1 MRTFKKFLVLL
12 TFVLLIGSLTACS
25 SINKITKNF
34 KEAGYNYYEYNFKG
48 DSLLFSDVDAI
59 VEDLNI
65 TIIETTITTEEFN
78 DITTTSTIPAAT
90 TVTINQIAN
99 VIGFSV
105 YAFTDSRD
113 IVVVV
118 IEFESEARMNEV
130 LDQSPTLQALLE
142 GLDEADYINGN
153 CLLIADA
160 EVYEEVVEIF
170 QGRYIPEENPTTEE
184 PTTEAPTTVLET
196 TTN

>member
-25 SINKITKNF
+25 SINKITKDF

-48 DSLLFSDVDAI
+48 GSLLFSDVDAI

-65 TIIETTITTEEFN
+65 TIIETTVTTDEFN
-78 DITTTSTIPAAT
+78 DITTTSTIEAET
-90 TVTINQIAN
+90 TITINQIAN

-105 YAFTDSRD
+105 YAFTNSRD
-113 IVVVV
+113 IVVII

-130 LDQSPTLQALLE
+130 LEQSSTLAALVE
-142 GLDEADYINGN
+142 GLDPADYINGN
-153 CLLIADA
+153 CVLIAD
-160 EVYEEVVEIF
+160 ESVYEEVVEIF
-170 QGRYIPEENPTTEE
+170 QGRYVPEDNSTTEE

>member
-48 DSLLFSDVDAI
+48 ESLLFNDVDAI

-65 TIIETTITTEEFN
+65 TIIETTVTTEEFN
-78 DITTTSTIPAAT
+78 DITTTSTLEEVT

-105 YAFTDSRD
+105 YAFTNSRD
-113 IVVVV
+113 LVVVV

-130 LDQSPTLQALLE
+130 LDQSPTLQALVE
-142 GLDEADYINGN
+142 GLDAADYINGN

-170 QGRYIPEENPTTEE
+170 QGRYIPEDNPTTEE

-196 TTN
+196 TAN

>member
-48 DSLLFSDVDAI
+48 ESLLFSDVDAI

-65 TIIETTITTEEFN
+65 TIIETTVTTEEFN
-78 DITTTSTIPAAT
+78 DITTTSTLEEVT

-105 YAFTDSRD
+105 YAFTNSRD

-130 LDQSPTLQALLE
+130 LDQSPTLQALVE
-142 GLDEADYINGN
+142 GLDAADYINGN

-170 QGRYIPEENPTTEE
+170 QGRYIPEDNPTTEE

-196 TTN
+196 TAN

>member
-25 SINKITKNF
+25 SINKITKDF

-48 DSLLFSDVDAI
+48 GSLLFSDVDAI

-65 TIIETTITTEEFN
+65 TIIETTVTTDEFN
-78 DITTTSTIPAAT
+78 DITTTSTIEAET
-90 TVTINQIAN
+90 TITINQIAN

-105 YAFTDSRD
+105 YAFTNSRD
-113 IVVVV
+113 IVVII

-130 LDQSPTLQALLE
+130 LEQSSTLAALVE
-142 GLDEADYINGN
+142 GLDPADYINGN
-153 CLLIADA
+153 CVLIAD
-160 EVYEEVVEIF
+160 ESVYEEVVEIF
-170 QGRYIPEENPTTEE
+170 QGRYVPEDNPTTEE

>member
-1 MRTFKKFLVLL
+1 
-12 TFVLLIGSLTACS
+12 
-25 SINKITKNF
+25 
-34 KEAGYNYYEYNFKG
+34 
-48 DSLLFSDVDAI
+48 
-59 VEDLNI
+59 
-65 TIIETTITTEEFN
+65 
-78 DITTTSTIPAAT
+78 
-90 TVTINQIAN
+90 